1 MIQQFSSLEG
11 TISSVF
17 PLQGSGSA
25 PCSMAMTLE
34 TGDGQTV
41 YIRIDGSTYVLG
53 QTPLRQGDR
62 ITAFYD
68 STAPMPFIYP
78 PQYRILVIARLEEGQ
93 TAALDYFDQSLL
105 NSQGTLQLRLSG
117 STRVLLPNGQYFL
130 GIPGGQYLLAIYTSA
145 TRSLPAQA
153 VPQQIVVFCS
163 PSA

>member
-62 ITAFYD
+62 VTAFYD
-68 STAPMPFIYP
+68 STAPMPFVYP
-78 PQYRILVIARLEEGQ
+78 PQ
-93 TAALDYFDQSLL
+93 L

-145 TRSLPAQA
+145 TRSLPAQT